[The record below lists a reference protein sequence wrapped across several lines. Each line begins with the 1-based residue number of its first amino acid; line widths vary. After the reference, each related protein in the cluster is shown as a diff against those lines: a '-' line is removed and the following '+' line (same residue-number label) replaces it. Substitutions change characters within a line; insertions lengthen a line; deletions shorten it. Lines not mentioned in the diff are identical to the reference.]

1 MTTVRIPAVGQYGV
15 NRDLSSHELPNNVW
29 TNATNIRFIDGM
41 AAEVLGYKELYPSAN
56 VVPYHLLP
64 VDVSGIR
71 TWIYAGNAKM
81 YTVVNGNVH
90 TNITR
95 QTTGVDVDYSAV
107 RNSWTSSVLGG
118 IPILNSGADA
128 PQMWLLTGKA
138 QALTNWPANTTAQ
151 SLRTY
156 KNSLIALNITK
167 TGTNYPYMVKWSHP
181 ADAGTVPVTWDI
193 TDATKDAGEYDL
205 SEGYDTIV
213 DGLPLRDS
221 FIIYKQSSIWRMDY
235 TGGVFVYRFQKI
247 ISNQGAL
254 ARNCVAEV
262 NGQHFVFSNSDC
274 IIHDGQTAISVLDK
288 QTRRDLFLQ
297 INSSK
302 ASQCFVFVNR
312 IYNEVFACYPTFGSD
327 TCNKALVWNYVDK
340 TVSFRDLPNVN
351 YAETGPVDDTTNAI
365 WDGDLGTWDDD
376 NTPWDSQSASL
387 NRTLSVMASENQKI
401 YLLDSTYSNDGV
413 AISSMLERKG
423 LSIGEPESMKLIRG
437 IRPRIYGDIG
447 TVSVQVGHA
456 DTPYA
461 EPVYSDAVPFNVNST
476 VAIDLMV
483 TGRYIAVKFSSGTAT
498 SWRLDSYD
506 IDVQKAG
513 NW

>member
-1 MTTVRIPAVGQYGV
+1 MTMVRVPAVGQYGV
-15 NRDLSSHELPNNVW
+15 NRDLSSHELPPNVW
-29 TNATNIRFIDGM
+29 TNALNIRFIDGM
-41 AAEVLGYKELYPSAN
+41 AAQVLGYKELYPSAA
-56 VVPYHLLP
+56 VIPYHLMP
-64 VDVSGIR
+64 VDVAGIR
-71 TWIYAGNAKM
+71 TWIYAGAAKM
-81 YTVVNGNVH
+81 YTVVDGAVH

-95 QTTGVDVDYSAV
+95 QTASVDVNYTAV

-118 IPILNSGADA
+118 IPILNNAFDA

-138 QALTNWPANTTAQ
+138 QALTNWPANNTAQ
-151 SLRTY
+151 SMRTY

-181 ADAGTVPVTWDI
+181 AEAGTVPSTWDI

-262 NGQHFVFSNSDC
+262 NGQHFVFSNADC
-274 IIHDGQTAISVLDK
+274 IIHDGQTANSVLDK

-297 INSSK
+297 INAAK
-302 ASQCFVFVNR
+302 VSQCFVFVNR
-312 IYNEVFACYPTFGSD
+312 MFNEVFACFPSLGSD
-327 TCNKALVWNYVDK
+327 TCNRALVWNYIDK

-351 YAETGPVDDTTNAI
+351 HADTGPVDDTESPT
-365 WDGDLGTWDDD
+365 WDGDSGSWDDD
-376 NTPWDSQSASL
+376 SSPWDSQSASL
-387 NRTLSVMASENQKI
+387 NRTLSVLASENQKL
-401 YLLDSTYSNDGV
+401 YLLDSTYANDGV
-413 AISSMLERKG
+413 AITSMLERKG
-423 LSIGEPESMKLIRG
+423 LSVGEPESLKLIRSV
-437 IRPRIYGDIG
+437 RPRIYGDNG
-447 TVSVQVGHA
+447 YVNVQVGYG

-461 EPVYSDAVPFNVNST
+461 EPVYSPVVQFNVNST
-476 VAIDLMV
+476 VSIDLMV
-483 TGRYIAVKFSSGTAT
+483 TGRYVAIKFSSGTAT
-498 SWRLDSYD
+498 NWRLDSYD
-506 IDVQKAG
+506 LDVQKAG